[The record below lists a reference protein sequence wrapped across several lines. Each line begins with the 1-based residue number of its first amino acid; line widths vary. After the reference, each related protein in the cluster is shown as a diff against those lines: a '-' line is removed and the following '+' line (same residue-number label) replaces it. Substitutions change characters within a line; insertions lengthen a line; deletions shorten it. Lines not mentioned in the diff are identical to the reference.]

1 MSLFLPRKPVGLDP
15 LAGLPLPRL
24 CGVGVL
30 SGAVGALAA
39 IGLRES
45 FAALNRLFYGINL
58 EAHASD
64 AQALDWWWPVLV
76 LGVGGLVIGLFVRF
90 VISGGRVH
98 GVPDVIEAASSRE
111 ARLPLRDTLLVGIGS
126 IATLGIGASVGREGP
141 VVHLAAGL
149 SGPLSSWLKV
159 NAAARRLIMGG
170 AVAAA
175 VAVSFNATL
184 AGTLF
189 ALELVV
195 RRYAFSAFA
204 PVAIAASVGTLLGH
218 IVYGD
223 DPAFVIPS
231 DWHIV
236 NYYELPAF
244 FVLGLLAALLAA
256 AFMWTIFRLNRV
268 FQWTRLPRWC
278 WPGLAGTILGLVVVW
293 RPEVL
298 GVGYEATSHVLAG
311 DYPLEL
317 VAQIL
322 VLKLLVTALCLAS
335 GFVGGVF
342 SPSVVL
348 GAMLGAS
355 FGMASALVFPFAL
368 TDDGAYALVGMA
380 AVAGVVLGAPVS
392 TIVMVVELTGGF
404 SITLAVAIAAVVAS
418 VASHQ
423 MGVMSFFQ
431 SVVEARR
438 RNLLHRPEDAARKDP
453 PAESAAAEESPK
465 A

>member
-15 LAGLPLPRL
+15 LAGLPLPQL
-24 CGVGVL
+24 CGIGVL

-45 FAALNRLFYGINL
+45 FAALNRLFYGIDL
-58 EAHASD
+58 EAHASS
-64 AQALDWWWPVLV
+64 AQELDWWWPVLV
-76 LGVGGLVIGLFVRF
+76 LGVGGLVIGFFVHF
-90 VISGGRVH
+90 VLPGGRVH
-98 GVPDVIEAASSRE
+98 GVPEVIEAARSHE

-204 PVAIAASVGTLLGH
+204 PVAIAASVGTLVGH
-218 IVYGD
+218 MVYGD
-223 DPAFVIPS
+223 DPAFIIPA

-244 FVLGLLAALLAA
+244 FVLGLLAAFLAS
-256 AFMWTIFRLNRV
+256 AFMWTIFRLRRG
-268 FQWTRLPRWC
+268 FQWTGLPRWC
-278 WPGLAGTILGLVVVW
+278 WPSLAGVALGLVVIW

-298 GVGYEATSHVLAG
+298 GVGYEATSQVLAG
-311 DYPLEL
+311 AYPLEL
-317 VAQIL
+317 VIQIL
-322 VLKLLVTALCLAS
+322 VLKLLMTALCIAS

-348 GAMLGAS
+348 GAMLGS
-355 FGMASALVFPFAL
+355 CFGLASALVFPFGL

-423 MGVMSFFQ
+423 LGVMSFFQ
-431 SVVEARR
+431 AVLEAKRQRLLDPPQEEARQ
-438 RNLLHRPEDAARKDP
+438 E
-453 PAESAAAEESPK
+453 PAKTTEEPPK